1 MTFFECKSDRER
13 PLRKG
18 NQMKE
23 NLISPFQIYV
33 FLKGF
38 NLKFTVRKCAVA
50 PLRSLNSGSVNI
62 LKRVN
67 QREGFTDE
75 ITYFRMESF
84 SWATASDAGETDS
97 LYHQSFP
104 GTHDHC
110 EDILWYKVKLKTL
123 CQCTISPSA
132 LLKSSLVCQ
141 RCPK

>member
-1 MTFFECKSDRER
+1 MT
-13 PLRKG
+13 
-18 NQMKE
+18 E

-33 FLKGF
+33 LLKGF

-84 SWATASDAGETDS
+84 SWATASEAEETDN
-97 LYHQSFP
+97 L
-104 GTHDHC
+104 
-110 EDILWYKVKLKTL
+110 
-123 CQCTISPSA
+123 
-132 LLKSSLVCQ
+132 
-141 RCPK
+141 